1 MYWYNLVT
9 FLNFHYL
16 ILFFLYEIEDLN
28 NSMPFQFNPF
38 NVENVSNNF
47 LNEESTFIYSITS
60 YKYLNKS
67 IEI

>member
-9 FLNFHYL
+9 FFNLHYL
-16 ILFFLYEIEDLN
+16 ILFFLYE
-28 NSMPFQFNPF
+28 MAFQFNPF

-47 LNEESTFIYSITS
+47 LNEESTFIYSITLH
-60 YKYLNKS
+60 KYLNKS